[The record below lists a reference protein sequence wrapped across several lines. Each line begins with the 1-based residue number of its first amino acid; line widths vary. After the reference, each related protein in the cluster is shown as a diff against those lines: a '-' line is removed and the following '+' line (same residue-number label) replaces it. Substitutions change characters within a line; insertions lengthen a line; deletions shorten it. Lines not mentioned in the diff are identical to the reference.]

1 MGGLMESESL
11 EINPFVRLKV
21 LFQCKRYKGTVSRAK
36 VGDFRN
42 AMMGRA
48 EKGIIMTTGIFSRDA
63 WKEAEREG
71 VLPVELVDGD
81 KLVEIFIAVELGVN
95 PKTVTVYELDH
106 SFFSE
111 YMPNETK

>member
-1 MGGLMESESL
+1 ML
-11 EINPFVRLKV
+11 
-21 LFQCKRYKGTVSRAK
+21 
-36 VGDFRN
+36 
-42 AMMGRA
+42 GRKQR
-48 EKGIIMTTGIFSRDA
+48 EKAHF
-63 WKEAEREG
+63 
-71 VLPVELVDGD
+71 PVELVDGD